1 MIWGLFGLI
10 FTAILLAVL
19 ITKKDI
25 GRAVPLALVMVVGII
40 AFLAWYQ
47 DRELSQS
54 KIRILPSEVELADM
68 RLVEAGRGIR
78 DLSGRLRNHAK
89 QYTLQEVVLRISIDD
104 CVGDGQC
111 ETIDQTEVTVK
122 PKIPP
127 GQARDFRERAY
138 FKSTLRPRGETRLRY
153 DVVSTRG
160 E

>member
-25 GRAVPLALVMVVGII
+25 GRAVPLALVMVVGVI
-40 AFLAWYQ
+40 AFFAWYQ

-54 KIRILPSEVELADM
+54 QSRILPTEVELADM
-68 RLVEAGRGIR
+68 QLVEAGRGIR
-78 DLSGRLRNHAK
+78 DLSGRLRNHS
-89 QYTLQEVVLRISIDD
+89 QQFELLEVVLRVSIED
-104 CVGDGQC
+104 CLADGQC
-111 ETIDQTEVTVK
+111 ETIDQTEVTIK

-138 FKSTLRPRGETRLRY
+138 FKSTLHPRGETRLRY
-153 DVVSTRG
+153 DVLSTRG
-160 E
+160 K